1 MAAGFGMGADMAQP
15 MAVVAIGGLLY
26 GTLLTLF
33 VVPCIYDI
41 VQQEELSGHR
51 DEELDAADEELDM
64 MSEINLAGYLDGQGR
79 KE

>member
-1 MAAGFGMGADMAQP
+1 
-15 MAVVAIGGLLY
+15 MAVVVIGGLLY

-41 VQQEELSGHR
+41 FNRKSYQVIR